1 MYECI
6 ILRII
11 LYRYWTFKRNK
22 EIWYSVII
30 NWWKKKKKFLISK
43 TNWFRKKFKNNNQ
56 EFVINNKFSWYTY
69 IILEIRLIECW
80 SSKFGINFYFSKFD
94 ISSYPCEFAACRDN
108 RLFVITTSKLTIQSR
123 ISGPDPIT
131 RVPRTIAYYCVIL
144 EPNLSSVS
152 IPWDLTNHPSNA
164 TYAIAVNNLGIL
176 RLTNVWWWCTVDCQ
190 KCFRLMYID
199 ILLTR
204 YLIFFICI
212 FSSAEIIANCWK
224 LL

>member
-1 MYECI
+1 M
-6 ILRII
+6 
-11 LYRYWTFKRNK
+11 
-22 EIWYSVII
+22 
-30 NWWKKKKKFLISK
+30 
-43 TNWFRKKFKNNNQ
+43 
-56 EFVINNKFSWYTY
+56 
-69 IILEIRLIECW
+69 
-80 SSKFGINFYFSKFD
+80 D

-204 YLIFFICI
+204 HLIFFICT